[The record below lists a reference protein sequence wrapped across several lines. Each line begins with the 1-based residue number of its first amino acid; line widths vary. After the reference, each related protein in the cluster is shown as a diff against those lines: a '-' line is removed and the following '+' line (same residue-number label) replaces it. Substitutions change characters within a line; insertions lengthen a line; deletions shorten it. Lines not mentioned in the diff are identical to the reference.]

1 MRPEHSPRI
10 LTTETMSVTFS
21 KTTLEDILARY
32 TVKAQGSTSTTNKT
46 PHSVKTA
53 LSALG
58 QAYARIFGQRP
69 AEVYG
74 DLLWLTLDKL
84 KQVSKFEKAK
94 PLFDGFAHPNASA
107 AMSVPVE
114 VTTLR
119 KNLENF
125 RSVLY
130 SAAQHLKTVDMP
142 DSQRA
147 TLTKQYNEAYQDFG
161 ELSGELMKAEQDRLQ
176 SRELS
181 QRQQSNVEDPK

>member
-1 MRPEHSPRI
+1 MASKADSWQHFVA
-10 LTTETMSVTFS
+10 LTPV
-21 KTTLEDILARY
+21 
-32 TVKAQGSTSTTNKT
+32 
-46 PHSVKTA
+46 
-53 LSALG
+53 
-58 QAYARIFGQRP
+58 
-69 AEVYG
+69 
-74 DLLWLTLDKL
+74 LLWLTLDNL

-94 PLFDGFAHPNASA
+94 PLFDGFAHPNATA

-147 TLTKQYNEAYQDFG
+147 TLMKQYNEAYQDFG
-161 ELSGELMKAEQDRLQ
+161 ELSVDR
-176 SRELS
+176 RC
-181 QRQQSNVEDPK
+181 P